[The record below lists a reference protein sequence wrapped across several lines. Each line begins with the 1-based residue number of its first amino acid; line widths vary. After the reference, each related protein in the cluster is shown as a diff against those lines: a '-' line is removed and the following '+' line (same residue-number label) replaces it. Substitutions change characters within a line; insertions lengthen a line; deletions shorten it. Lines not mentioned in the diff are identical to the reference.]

1 MRTLG
6 PLVLV
11 PLVLLLASD
20 MAQAQTR
27 QFNPNCGLLGSFAQY
42 RAHNQHCKTTE
53 QVRKTNIVPNTVRG
67 EKCGPTLRGGLVG
80 GIVGSTTTGINAGA
94 GKIGGVL

>member
-6 PLVLV
+6 PLILV

-20 MAQAQTR
+20 TAQPQTR

-53 QVRKTNIVPNTVRG
+53 QVPKTNIVPSTALG
-67 EKCGPTLRGGLVG
+67 KCGPTSHGGLFG
-80 GIVGSTTTGINAGA
+80 GIAGSATTGFNAST
-94 GKIGGVL
+94 GKIGGAL

>member
-53 QVRKTNIVPNTVRG
+53 LVRKTNIVPNTAHG
-67 EKCGPTLRGGLVG
+67 KCGPALRGGLAG
-80 GIVGSTTTGINAGA
+80 GIVGSATTGINAGA
-94 GKIGGVL
+94 SKIGGVL